1 MQPIQ
6 KTLKLHKTKYY
17 ELHLNIINNFLPV
30 QMTPKEIEVLSIFMS
45 FDGELAEKARFGST
59 ARKLVKEK
67 MKITTAGLSNYMRT
81 LKEKG
86 FITGEDETN
95 YNILPILIPEK
106 EEQIY
111 MFKFINFGDDR
122 GNR

>member
-6 KTLKLHKTKYY
+6 KTLKLHKNKYY

-67 MKITTAGLSNYMRT
+67 MGITTAGLSNYMRT

-86 FITGEDETN
+86 FIIGEDEN
-95 YNILPILIPEK
+95 SYVILPILIPEK